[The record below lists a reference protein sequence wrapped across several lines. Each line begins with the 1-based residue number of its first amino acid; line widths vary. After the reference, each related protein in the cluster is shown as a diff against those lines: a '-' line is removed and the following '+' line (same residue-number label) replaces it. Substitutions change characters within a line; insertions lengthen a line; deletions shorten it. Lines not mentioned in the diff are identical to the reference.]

1 MTLPHPED
9 DPRFWEHVPQKRFLA
24 WLVDLAVTLVIVL
37 GLIILSAGL
46 ALFLL
51 PIVWSAVAITYR
63 WLMLGRYG
71 ATLGML
77 LVALR
82 LRHLDGRRPERDLC
96 LWHAGLHAV
105 SMVFVVPQ
113 IASVA
118 MILMTPHRQ
127 GLNDWLLGTT
137 MINKPDD

>member
-37 GLIILSAGL
+37 VLVVASAGL
-46 ALFLL
+46 VLFLL
-51 PIVWSAVAITYR
+51 PVVWSAVAVGYR
-63 WLMLGRYG
+63 WVMLGRYG

-82 LRHLDGRRPERDLC
+82 LRHLDGRRPAPEVC
-96 LWHAGLHAV
+96 LWHAGLHAL
-105 SMVFVVPQ
+105 SMVFVLPQ
-113 IASVA
+113 ILSVG
-118 MILMTPHRQ
+118 MILTTPWRQ

-137 MINKPDD
+137 IVNKPID

>member
-9 DPRFWEHVPQKRFLA
+9 DPRFWEHVPQKRLLA

-37 GLIILSAGL
+37 VLVVLSAGL

-51 PIVWSAVAITYR
+51 PILWSAVAVAYR

-82 LRHLDGRRPERDLC
+82 LRHLDGRRPEPDLC

-105 SMVFVVPQ
+105 SMVLVVPQ
-113 IASVA
+113 AVSVA
-118 MILMTPHRQ
+118 MILMTPRRQ
-127 GLNDWLLGTT
+127 GLNDWVLGTT
-137 MINKPDD
+137 MINKPLD